1 MKAGGLWQFSVKNDF
16 CWRQQA
22 EILKAKDFQEK
33 TIKEENVVIIVN
45 VMQPGT
51 VMIYGDG

>member
-1 MKAGGLWQFSVKNDF
+1 MEAGGLWQFSVKNDF

-33 TIKEENVVIIVN
+33 TIKGRECGHNCECEANR
-45 VMQPGT
+45 GR
-51 VMIYGDG
+51 GSDDLW

>member
-33 TIKEENVVIIVN
+33 TIKGRECGHNCECEATR
-45 VMQPGT
+45 GR
-51 VMIYGDG
+51 GSDDLW

>member
-1 MKAGGLWQFSVKNDF
+1 MKAGGLWQFSVKND
-16 CWRQQA
+16 WRQQA

-45 VMQPGT
+45 VRQPGAGA